1 MTDDSERGDPGDAAD
16 QDATDRDATDR
27 DDSDTVG
34 GAADIDRDDG
44 EVGVVGGLLDRV
56 GVLVDTES
64 FGWKRDLLL
73 IVVAMLVTYVAFGL
87 LGVLTGVSVNETVG
101 FLQTVTFFAAVFALL
116 TLALNLHW
124 GYTGLF
130 NIGVAGF
137 MAVGVYTMAILTADP
152 TGTPA
157 GFGLPIPVG
166 VVGGTIAAGLVGAV
180 IALPALRVRAD
191 YFAIITLGFSEIVR
205 LSITSGTLRQI
216 EVGER
221 VYGTGGG
228 SGIRYTPV
236 DTVVPWLLE
245 FSVIAM
251 VGDVLYGIGE
261 LVGVSQSIVNRLLY
275 ALVIITFVL
284 LFYLLLYR
292 IARSPFGRVLKAI
305 REDEIVARSL
315 GKNTQLA
322 KIKVFT
328 LGCALMGL
336 AGILWIGSR
345 SLVTPESFMPIVTFY
360 IFVALIV
367 GGSGSNT
374 GSVLGGFVFA
384 AFLWEGPR
392 FVRTILRSNLDIRS
406 PQTIYDAFVELA
418 ALDPMPLV
426 GYLVGSLDEIRWVII
441 GVVLV
446 ILMIYRPEGLL
457 GDRKEIAAATDLSRR
472 TGGESDE

>member
-1 MTDDSERGDPGDAAD
+1 MSDAS
-16 QDATDRDATDR
+16 DAEEAGVRDRLW
-27 DDSDTVG
+27 
-34 GAADIDRDDG
+34 DG
-44 EVGVVGGLLDRV
+44 LD
-56 GVLVDTES
+56 GFIDTES

-73 IVVAMLVTYVAFGL
+73 IAATVLVTYVAFGV
-87 LGVLTGVSVNETVG
+87 LGLLTGVSVNETAG

-137 MAVGVYTMAILTADP
+137 MAVGVYTMAVLTADP
-152 TGTPA
+152 SGTPA
-157 GFGLPIPVG
+157 GFGLPIPIG
-166 VVGGTIAAGLVGAV
+166 VIGGTIAAGLVGAV

-205 LSITSGTLRQI
+205 LSITSGSLRQI

-221 VYGTGGG
+221 IYGTGGG

-236 DTVVPWLLE
+236 DTVIPWLLE
-245 FSVIAM
+245 FSAVEVI
-251 VGDVLYGIGE
+251 GDVLYGIGGV
-261 LVGVSQSIVNRLLY
+261 VGVSESIVNRLLY
-275 ALVIITFVL
+275 ALVIIGFVV

-292 IARSPFGRVLKAI
+292 IARSPFGRILKSI

-322 KIKVFT
+322 KVKVFT

-345 SLVTPESFMPIVTFY
+345 SFATPESFMPIVTFY

-367 GGSGSNT
+367 GGAGSNT

-392 FVRTILRSNLDIRS
+392 FVRTILRTNLDVRS

-426 GYLVGSLDEIRWVII
+426 GYFVGSLDEIRWIMI

-446 ILMIYRPEGLL
+446 LVMIYRPEGLL

-472 TGGESDE
+472 DGGGSDE

>member
-1 MTDDSERGDPGDAAD
+1 MSNEPDNGAPDNGAPDNG
-16 QDATDRDATDR
+16 ATDNGEPEETLTASVGRWK
-27 DDSDTVG
+27 SDLKL
-34 GAADIDRDDG
+34 
-44 EVGVVGGLLDRV
+44 VVG
-56 GVLVDTES
+56 LV
-64 FGWKRDLLL
+64 F
-73 IVVAMLVTYVAFGL
+73 ATYLAFGL
-87 LGVLTGVSVNETVG
+87 LGILTGVSVNETAG

-130 NIGVAGF
+130 NIGIAGF
-137 MAVGVYTMAILTADP
+137 MAVGVYTMAILTASPD
-152 TGTPA
+152 GTPA
-157 GFGLPIPVG
+157 GFGLPIPIG
-166 VVGGTIAAGLVGAV
+166 VIGGTIAAGLVGAV

-205 LSITSGTLRQI
+205 LTITSGSLRRI

-221 VYGTGGG
+221 IYGTGGG

-236 DTVVPWLLE
+236 DTVVPWLLD
-245 FSVIAM
+245 FSVL
-251 VGDVLYGIGE
+251 GYLGEVLYGIGAV
-261 LVGVSQSIVNRLLY
+261 VGVSQSIINRVLY

-284 LFYLLLYR
+284 LFYLLLQR
-292 IARSPFGRVLKAI
+292 IARSPFGRILKAI

-315 GKNTQLA
+315 GKDTQRA

-345 SLVTPESFMPIVTFY
+345 SLVTPESFMPVVTFY

-367 GGSGSNT
+367 GGAGSNT
-374 GSVLGGFVFA
+374 GSVVGGFVFA

-392 FVRTILRSNLDIRS
+392 FVRTILRSSLDVRS
-406 PQTIYDAFVELA
+406 PPTIYDAFVELA

-426 GYLVGSLDEIRWVII
+426 GYVVGSLDEIRWVLI

-446 ILMIYRPEGLL
+446 LLMIYRPEGLM
-457 GDRKEIAAATDLSRR
+457 GDRKEIAAATDLSRPGR
-472 TGGESDE
+472 GGSDE